1 MPVRRPAVP
10 AAAPPGA
17 ALAAALAIA
26 LAAALLLA
34 PAAAAQV
41 PVRSVSAV
49 GSARVAVDRD
59 AAQNSRAIGAA
70 VESAR
75 ERAIRRALANA
86 REEATHLA
94 AAGGLTLGA
103 LLAVEEPDPTP
114 FFGNPS
120 NAYGSEGTFGP
131 VRYCGRIRPAIRR
144 RDARGAL
151 RPTGRFRTRFGC
163 RVPGEVNLVVRA
175 TFAVG

>member
-1 MPVRRPAVP
+1 MPVRRPAAP
-10 AAAPPGA
+10 AAAPLA
-17 ALAAALAIA
+17 AALAAALATALAAALAIA
-26 LAAALLLA
+26 
-34 PAAAAQV
+34 PAAAAQA

-59 AAQNSRAIGAA
+59 IAQYSRAIARA
-70 VESAR
+70 VEVAR
-75 ERAIRRALANA
+75 ERAIPRAITNA
-86 REEATHLA
+86 REEATRLA

-131 VRYCGRIRPAIRR
+131 GRYCGRIRTAIRR

-151 RPTGRFRTRFGC
+151 RPTGSFRTRFGC

>member
-59 AAQNSRAIGAA
+59 VAQNIRAIGAA
-70 VESAR
+70 VEAGR

-94 AAGGLTLGA
+94 AAGGLTLGV

-151 RPTGRFRTRFGC
+151 HPTGRFRTRFGC

-175 TFAVG
+175 TFAVA